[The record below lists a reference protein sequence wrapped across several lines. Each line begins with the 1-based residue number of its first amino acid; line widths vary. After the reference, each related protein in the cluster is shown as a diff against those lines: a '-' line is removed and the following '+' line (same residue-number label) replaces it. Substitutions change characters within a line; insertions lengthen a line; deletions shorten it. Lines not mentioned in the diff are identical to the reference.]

1 MKNPLTLSLILA
13 LGGTLAAAQQMVCI
27 ATTASVAGSYA
38 YTATQMP
45 VPGAAVAVPANPT
58 TPTYSNTTIG
68 QLIENINGGGA
79 FGSAEVF
86 YFDGAGNISVVPSPI
101 PADGIFVNVGTYS
114 VNSDCTINV
123 TLTDVFN
130 AATSGPGV
138 TTPVQASLNLVGLI
152 LGGGSEIDLSM
163 PLSASSTH
171 TSTVIIPGEFVTRLN
186 IQMIRSFPYGC
197 SAADLTG
204 AYGLVGAGF
213 ALVNGTAATGNTTTI
228 QPATFYA
235 SLIFDGNGDVLMETA
250 NPLSP
255 LATVQYTGTYNVSAD
270 CSGTMSLTSFSL
282 IPSQG
287 VSVSPPAFSVNFVII
302 PTAAYVTAGRVTLNG
317 SANRASLLFNLVT
330 AIQEFAGYGQA
341 Q

>member
-1 MKNPLTLSLILA
+1 MKSPLTLSLVLA

-101 PADGIFVNVGTYS
+101 PAAGIFVNVGTYS

-138 TTPVQASLNLVGLI
+138 TIPIQASVKLVGLV

-186 IQMIRSFPYGC
+186 IQMVRSFPYGC
-197 SAADLTG
+197 NASYLTG
-204 AYGLVGAGF
+204 AYGLIGAGL
-213 ALVNGTAATGNTTTI
+213 ALVNGTAATGNPTTI

-235 SLIFDGNGDVLMETA
+235 GLIFDGNANVLMETT

-255 LATVQYTGTYNVSAD
+255 LATVQYTGTYKVSAD

-282 IPSQG
+282 SPGQG
-287 VSVSPPAFSVNFVII
+287 PQVSPPAFSVNFVII
-302 PTAAYVTAGRVTLNG
+302 PTAAYVTGTVTLNG
-317 SANRASLLFNLVT
+317 SANRAGLLFNLVT
-330 AIQEFAGYGQA
+330 AIQEFAGYGRA